1 MNKAQGVATSRRPKK
16 TALIVAATSREEIY
30 TIARRQR
37 GGEEVAVTPTL
48 IAVVRQRISAIKAGQ
63 LKELQL
69 KLFPDWPDDR
79 RGAPNTVRRSAIFG
93 VVRRGAVSE

>member
-1 MNKAQGVATSRRPKK
+1 MSLRPGAQKK

-37 GGEEVAVTPTL
+37 GGEEVAVTPPL

-79 RGAPNTVRRSAIFG
+79 RGAPNTVLRSAIFG